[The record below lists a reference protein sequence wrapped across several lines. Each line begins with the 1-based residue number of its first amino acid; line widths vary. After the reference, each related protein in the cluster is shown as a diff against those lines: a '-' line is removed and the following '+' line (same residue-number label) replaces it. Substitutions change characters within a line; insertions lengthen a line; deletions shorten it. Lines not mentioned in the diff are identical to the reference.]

1 MDKTKVR
8 EQLSKAVVS
17 LKEEKGLSYSDLTNL
32 VGTQRSA
39 ISKIIKNKGQGVSI
53 ELMEEIINKFNWGV
67 QVELIPLEGNE
78 FYHE

>member
-8 EQLSKAVVS
+8 EQLSKAVVH
-17 LKEEKGLSYSDLTNL
+17 LKEDNSLSYSDLVDL
-32 VGTQRSA
+32 VGTQRST

-53 ELMEEIINKFNWGV
+53 ELMEEIINKFDWKV